1 MSQII
6 ECVPNFSEGRD
17 RAVIEQLVAAVKSVQ
32 NVRFLHQTSDEDHN
46 RTVLTFAGEPS
57 PVIEAAL
64 RAIRVASEHIDLSQ
78 HEGQHPFVGAA
89 DVVPLVPIQSITMQA
104 CAEYAHVLG
113 QRVASDLKLPVF
125 MYEEAATREDCR
137 NLADIRKGGYA
148 GLNQRMQ
155 ANPPFTP
162 DYGPNKLGAAGAVVI
177 GARDLLIAFNIFLQ
191 TDDVTIAKAIASR
204 IRERDGGL
212 PKVKALGL
220 LVDGRA
226 QVSMNLTNYHIT
238 PPHVVVKAVRQ
249 LAHEYDVEIAESEL
263 IGLMPEAALLAVA
276 QQALG
281 LPQLMPN
288 QVLENAL
295 RSGSES

>member
-1 MSQII
+1 MPQII

-17 RAVIEQLVAAVKSVQ
+17 RAVIDQLVAAVKSVPD
-32 NVRFLHQTSDEDHN
+32 VRFLHQTSDEDHN
-46 RTVLTFAGEPS
+46 RTVLTFAGEPI
-57 PVIEAAL
+57 PVVEAAF
-64 RAIRVASEHIDLSQ
+64 RAIKVASERIDLSR

-89 DVVPLVPIQSITMQA
+89 DVVPLVPIQNVTMQA

-113 QRVASDLKLPVF
+113 RRVASDLKLPVF
-125 MYEEAATREDCR
+125 MYEEAATRKDCR

-155 ANPPFTP
+155 ADPPFTP
-162 DYGPNKLGAAGAVVI
+162 DYGPNVLGPAGAVVI
-177 GARDLLIAFNIFLQ
+177 GARDFLIAFNIFLQ
-191 TDDVTIAKAIASR
+191 TDDVMIAKAIASR

-226 QVSMNLTNYHIT
+226 QVSMNLTNYRIT
-238 PPHVVVKAVRQ
+238 PPHVVVEAVTQ
-249 LAHEYDVEIAESEL
+249 LAHKYGVEVAESEL
-263 IGLMPEAALLAVA
+263 IGLMPEAAILAAA

-281 LPQLMPN
+281 LPQLSPN
-288 QVLENAL
+288 QVLEKAL
-295 RSGSES
+295 QAGTDS